1 MSTSPSVDR
10 SASGAAIPTAT
21 DAAAVC
27 AKPAVRGFFDAR
39 TWTWTYV
46 VYDAAT
52 KDAVIVDP
60 VLDFDPASGRTWT
73 ESADEVVQF
82 VEAQG
87 LRVHLQLET
96 HAHADHLSGSQHLKA
111 KLGAGVAIGAEI
123 TAVQKVFAP
132 VFNLGPD
139 FALDGSQFD
148 QLLHDGEELQLG
160 SLRVRGIATPGHTPA
175 CMSLLVGDA
184 LFTGDALFQ
193 PDVGVGRCDFP
204 AGSAETLYASVHDT
218 LYRLPAATR
227 VFVGHDYPPAGRE
240 ALAETTLAESKAH
253 NVHLRESSTKEE
265 FVAFRKG
272 RDKGLAAPRLLLPSI
287 QVNIDAGRLPQPEAN
302 GKSYLKIPLR

>member
-1 MSTSPSVDR
+1 MSTTPSVDR
-10 SASGAAIPTAT
+10 SAEASTET
-21 DAAAVC
+21 C
-27 AKPAVRGFFDAR
+27 AKPEVRGFFDAR

-46 VYDAAT
+46 VYDPAT
-52 KDAVIVDP
+52 KDAVIIDP
-60 VLDFDPASGRTWT
+60 VLDFDPANGRTWT
-73 ESADEVVQF
+73 ESADLVVQF

-111 KLGAGVAIGAEI
+111 KLGAGVAIGADI

-148 QLLHDGEELQLG
+148 HLIHDGEELQLG
-160 SLRVRGIATPGHTPA
+160 SLRIQGIATPGHTPA
-175 CMSLLVGDA
+175 CMSLLIGDA
-184 LFTGDALFQ
+184 LFSGDALFL

-204 AGSAETLYASVHDT
+204 AGSAQTLYASVHGK
-218 LYRLPAATR
+218 LYNLPATTR
-227 VFVGHDYPPAGRE
+227 VFVGHDYPPTGRV
-240 ALAETTLAESKAH
+240 ALAETTVAESKAH
-253 NVHLRESSTKEE
+253 NVHLRESSTQDE
-265 FVAFRKG
+265 FVAFRTG

-287 QVNIDAGRLPQPEAN
+287 QVNIDAGRLPKPEAN